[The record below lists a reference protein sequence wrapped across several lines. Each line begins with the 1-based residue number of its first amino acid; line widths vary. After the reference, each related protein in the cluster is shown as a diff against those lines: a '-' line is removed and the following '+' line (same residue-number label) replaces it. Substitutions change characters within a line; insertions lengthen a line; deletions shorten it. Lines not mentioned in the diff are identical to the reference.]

1 MTITKEHPAP
11 YVVCSASTLSEQR
24 RAQISEREII
34 GESGFER
41 NPLATMLF
49 KHARPLPS
57 HKKGALARP
66 FSGLAGCVA
75 AGFPATRISFSR

>member
-1 MTITKEHPAP
+1 VTITKEHPAP

-41 NPLATMLF
+41 NPLATMLL
-49 KHARPLPS
+49 KHAP
-57 HKKGALARP
+57 AL
-66 FSGLAGCVA
+66 
-75 AGFPATRISFSR
+75 